1 MGGVT
6 SGHIKKNSVCPE
18 NVFECFEKKAPF
30 AFFQF
35 TSSPFFEKRANVF
48 EFLKRNLRF
57 SAAWTGSAVV
67 LCGVIEGIFSCF
79 SSLLSFSSQVP
90 RFQKT

>member
-6 SGHIKKNSVCPE
+6 SGRIKKIGLCPE

-48 EFLKRNLRF
+48 
-57 SAAWTGSAVV
+57 
-67 LCGVIEGIFSCF
+67 
-79 SSLLSFSSQVP
+79 
-90 RFQKT
+90 

>member
-79 SSLLSFSSQVP
+79 SPLTTWTHKSNV
-90 RFQKT
+90 FQKT